1 MKIILIALGVVI
13 LFWVI
18 SWIISLADKRK
29 KEKEILERQRKKLEE
44 EKAQEESNKPPWA

>member
-1 MKIILIALGVVI
+1 MKILLIALGVVV

-18 SWIISLADKRK
+18 SWIISSAD
-29 KEKEILERQRKKLEE
+29 KLEE